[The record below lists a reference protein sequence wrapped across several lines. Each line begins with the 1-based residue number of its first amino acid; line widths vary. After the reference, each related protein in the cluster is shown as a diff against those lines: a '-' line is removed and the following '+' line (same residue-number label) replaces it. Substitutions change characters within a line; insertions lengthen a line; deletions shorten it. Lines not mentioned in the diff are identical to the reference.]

1 MSNMFAL
8 ETKIKLKLVLRKYFK
23 AQNHIIFNFIQDKP
37 LYKCSDNFVPEL
49 LELFSIILFL
59 EVKWIFFQIRNLEP
73 NCQISDVFRLKPDS
87 AGL

>member
-8 ETKIKLKLVLRKYFK
+8 ETKIKLKLVPRKYFK
-23 AQNHIIFNFIQDKP
+23 AQNRIIFNFIQDK
-37 LYKCSDNFVPEL
+37 PEL

-73 NCQISDVFRLKPDS
+73 NCQMSDVFRLKPDS
-87 AGL
+87 ASL

>member
-8 ETKIKLKLVLRKYFK
+8 ETKIKLKLVPRKYFK
-23 AQNHIIFNFIQDKP
+23 AQNRIIFNFIQDNP

-73 NCQISDVFRLKPDS
+73 NCQMSDVFRLKPDS
-87 AGL
+87 ASL